1 MAGGVCRMRFS
12 GSEDLESDTLLDG
25 TSYILCGCRRS
36 QRSSAEVGNGHLG
49 DRRKRPLW
57 RNGR

>member
-1 MAGGVCRMRFS
+1 MFFS

-36 QRSSAEVGNGHLG
+36 QRSSAEGGTRDDENDLRQHT
-49 DRRKRPLW
+49 
-57 RNGR
+57 RN